1 MLAWITGFA
10 ILVAVTFWICVP
22 QIRVWQEI
30 SAKREAVSRRIEVAE
45 HLVAQRGEWE
55 KRLQEVALKLT
66 RYPEG
71 QDVTADYLK
80 ILETIVREN
89 NVTLSKRQPQ
99 KEKKHNEL
107 YELAIDCTWESDLGS
122 LIHFLYVLEQQKVT
136 MDIDDL
142 NVSLVAGGKGRLK
155 GNFVLICLYT
165 RQGGAVSPEAAAV
178 PAKIAPANP
187 IKK

>member
-1 MLAWITGFA
+1 MLGWVAGFT
-10 ILVAVTFWICVP
+10 ILVAATFWICLP
-22 QIRVWQEI
+22 KIKVWKEL
-30 SAKREAVSRRIEVAE
+30 SAKREAVSRRIEMAE
-45 HLVAQRGEWE
+45 HLVAQRAEWE
-55 KRLQEVALKLT
+55 KRLREVALKLT
-66 RYPEG
+66 KYPED

-80 ILETIVREN
+80 IIETIVKEN

-122 LIHFLYVLEQQKVT
+122 LIHFFYALEQQKVT

-155 GNFVLICLYT
+155 GNFALICLYT
-165 RQGGAVSPEAAAV
+165 RQGGAVSPVAA
-178 PAKIAPANP
+178 PAKKPPVNLR
-187 IKK
+187 KNNL